1 LTPNVGGGF
10 IQDAL
15 DFGFVIISLFINLGV
30 LAWMFVRLDR
40 IIVENG
46 SLDLYLNFIGRT
58 AGWQLLAYIIY
69 ACFYALI

>member
-1 LTPNVGGGF
+1 M
-10 IQDAL
+10 QDAL